1 MGRLKSRPHLVGR
14 IGSGVRVVAIFQKK
28 IVPVLS
34 YGRKRGI
41 TTWGFVRGIDLPPHQ
56 IHRYVTA
63 YILVGRDGQ
72 KDRRTEPNAAPIV
85 GAASQRL
92 DLPGSTETQSGD

>member
-1 MGRLKSRPHLVGR
+1 MYELLPFFKKKSCR
-14 IGSGVRVVAIFQKK
+14 
-28 IVPVLS
+28 VLS

-63 YILVGRDGQ
+63 YILVGRDEQ
-72 KDRRTEPNAAPIV
+72 TDRRTEPNAAPIV